1 MISLIPAS
9 GFIACCTT
17 QLVAS
22 AVSVVDECSDVSVM
36 LAVGSFTRVASSH
49 EASLP
54 SRLGPYKV
62 QHKARD
68 MVEDTSLIQASWFRQ
83 PKALHDMSLLTIQG
97 MLHAKMLPY
106 YTVFASL
113 LVVLALSC
121 ACFLRWRLMHK
132 TLSGQDDDSME
143 VWEKIRTRPEGG
155 ESLLEMLKR
164 LSEAN
169 QTRESISGY
178 ITARDLEKMME
189 ERQVRK
195 KLKELG
201 IKKESFLSVFHV
213 LEASADT
220 RTGAVN
226 LEEFMEAH
234 DSDEGHLM
242 KLLSIIDKGRGASP
256 PGFITS
262 DDLRFMMRRR
272 EVARHFL
279 LLGISGQDAWGVFTD
294 LLSSKS
300 LWESKGLVNLADFIA
315 GCEKLSGPRS

>member
-1 MISLIPAS
+1 
-9 GFIACCTT
+9 
-17 QLVAS
+17 
-22 AVSVVDECSDVSVM
+22 
-36 LAVGSFTRVASSH
+36 
-49 EASLP
+49 
-54 SRLGPYKV
+54 
-62 QHKARD
+62 
-68 MVEDTSLIQASWFRQ
+68 
-83 PKALHDMSLLTIQG
+83 
-97 MLHAKMLPY
+97 
-106 YTVFASL
+106 
-113 LVVLALSC
+113 
-121 ACFLRWRLMHK
+121 MHK

-195 KLKELG
+195 KLKEMG

-242 KLLSIIDKGRGASP
+242 KLLSILDKGRGASP

-279 LLGISGQDAWGVFTD
+279 LLGISGQDAWGVFTG